1 MYYIIRITSNRSDV
15 CNVSTL
21 SKKIFDWKKMLNRSI
36 PRFST
41 IRNNNRS
48 EEMIFQQWSHSMTHS
63 LVLLNPSNDRSNRL
77 RFFDRKRK
85 KKKNFFKSHPLL
97 SFETI
102 MKHRTVPNKQT
113 IFLNNEATQC
123 LVIPRTIVRIN
134 RTIRDQP
141 TLPKKYRTV
150 DDPASILPLFLPPPL
165 AGGSMIYR
173 GAGENG

>member
-1 MYYIIRITSNRSDV
+1 
-15 CNVSTL
+15 
-21 SKKIFDWKKMLNRSI
+21 
-36 PRFST
+36 
-41 IRNNNRS
+41 
-48 EEMIFQQWSHSMTHS
+48 
-63 LVLLNPSNDRSNRL
+63 
-77 RFFDRKRK
+77 
-85 KKKNFFKSHPLL
+85 
-97 SFETI
+97 